1 MIRQSLS
8 PITLCALLCAASLGA
23 GCISVQSA
31 SGGRVTYWVVPGLD
45 TGERANQAGTTYYNQ
60 RWGSSPDTH
69 PAVAGRPP
77 ALSESAGVPRASGT
91 GGTGDAGSTADTTGT
106 GPSAAL
112 RAADSGNAVENGSG
126 SASTGYPSYPARSAL
141 EQRTDGQRTD
151 GQRSDGQRSDGQR
164 SDGPRTGAVIG
175 ALIGTQAGHRLTG
188 VGAGAAIGAL
198 AGGKLA
204 DPCQPDVNAGSL
216 WGALAGGWLGSLFGG
231 GRGRELFTALGAAG
245 GALRGTEQESRGRA
259 CR

>member
-8 PITLCALLCAASLGA
+8 HLPLLALLCCASLGT
-23 GCISVQSA
+23 GCVSVQTA
-31 SGGRVTYWVVPGLD
+31 SGGRVTYWVVPGMESGD
-45 TGERANQAGTTYYNQ
+45 QTNRAGTTYYNQ

-69 PAVAGRPP
+69 PAVVGRPSG
-77 ALSESAGVPRASGT
+77 LSEAAGPPGTTGVTAAIGT
-91 GGTGDAGSTADTTGT
+91 GGSTG
-106 GPSAAL
+106 L
-112 RAADSGNAVENGSG
+112 RAAPRADDSGDAVENGSG
-126 SASTGYPSYPARSAL
+126 SASAGYPPYSTRTAQ
-141 EQRTDGQRTD
+141 EQRADGQ
-151 GQRSDGQRSDGQR
+151 
-164 SDGPRTGAVIG
+164 RTGAVIG

-204 DPCQPDVNAGSL
+204 DPCQPDANAGSL
-216 WGALAGGWLGSLFGG
+216 WGALAGGWLGSLFGS
-231 GRGRELFTALGAAG
+231 GRGREFFTALGAAG